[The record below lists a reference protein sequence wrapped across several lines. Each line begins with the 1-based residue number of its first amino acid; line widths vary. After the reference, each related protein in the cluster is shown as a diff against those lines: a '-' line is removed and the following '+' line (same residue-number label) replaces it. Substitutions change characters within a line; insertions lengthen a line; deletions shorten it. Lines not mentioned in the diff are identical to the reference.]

1 MGKGADVGVGKR
13 TARKRAVGTREHIIA
28 YLTEVNELFDANG
41 MASTQ
46 LAAAVGYP
54 GSSVAFAQ
62 LLSGMERSGL
72 IEREVRGKRTY
83 RISLGLAHAIG
94 PGGAAR
100 SAGYPE
106 VAMAVGTGG
115 TAGAGGPGGV
125 GIGAGSGIGAG
136 VGIGAAAFDYDELA
150 RRLLVQVVR
159 RLAAAEPEAG
169 HLDRSAPEGLAP
181 DGAGSAGPGLAGS
194 AGAGLAGS
202 GLAGAGPDRVGADWL
217 ALQET
222 VSGLEYELATA
233 WTKHGKLAEEN
244 VRLREQLRA
253 AQRSLALAAERI
265 RRLPAGTD
273 LDRSEVVL
281 LQRLLASGGP
291 DSQVGADGLA
301 GRDGLAGPGGPGE
314 AGSLAEAPSLLS

>member
-1 MGKGADVGVGKR
+1 MGVGHR
-13 TARKRAVGTREHIIA
+13 TVRKRAVGTRERIIA
-28 YLTEVNELFDANG
+28 YLAEAGELFDANG

-83 RISLGLAHAIG
+83 RIGLGPARAAG

-100 SAGYPE
+100 APGMTAP
-106 VAMAVGTGG
+106 
-115 TAGAGGPGGV
+115 AGATPGAPVRLAAGTDGPD
-125 GIGAGSGIGAG
+125 
-136 VGIGAAAFDYDELA
+136 GAAAASFDYDELA

-159 RLAAAEPEAG
+159 RLAAADPEASPP
-169 HLDRSAPEGLAP
+169 DRSASAETPAAP
-181 DGAGSAGPGLAGS
+181 DQAVH
-194 AGAGLAGS
+194 
-202 GLAGAGPDRVGADWL
+202 PDQL

-244 VRLREQLRA
+244 VRLREQLKA
-253 AQRSLALAAERI
+253 AQRSLALAAEQV
-265 RRLPAGTD
+265 RRLPVSTD
-273 LDRSEVVL
+273 LNDSEVVL
-281 LQRLLASGGP
+281 LQRLLSSAQANQSADDSG
-291 DSQVGADGLA
+291 
-301 GRDGLAGPGGPGE
+301 
-314 AGSLAEAPSLLS
+314 AEAPSLLG